1 MLLVIASTD
10 MAKRVATEDFSLD
23 LEMGIG
29 TDNDFELTTPERV
42 YGLETIFFP
51 GTEYGG
57 IVDDDEPSL
66 GDEGENIT
74 YHGSTWTGVLDQSVT
89 RPPSGKSHLT
99 VSGSPRECIAAL
111 LQSCGVGA
119 PFAAADGEPGSVSYT
134 VPRFATLYE
143 AIVGALSSAGLAL
156 GIECADGE
164 VRLYAKAPVT
174 VDETQGV
181 GFDAKRGYRPVNHLV
196 VLGKGELQD
205 REVID
210 LYADE
215 EGEVSKTQSIF
226 GLAHRAEVYELSGKE
241 GDELESDGVK
251 KLEGYQQNRDSVEI
265 TVPAGVAVSVG
276 DRLSATSPAYGIRAS
291 ATVTGIVVE
300 ASGGTVSVTPKTN
313 GVMKTE
319 GYD

>member
-66 GDEGENIT
+66 GDEGESIT

-89 RPPSGKSHLT
+89 RPPSGQSHLT
-99 VSGSPRECIAAL
+99 VSGSPRECISAL

-119 PFAAADGEPGSVSYT
+119 PFTAADGESGSVSYT

-156 GIECADGE
+156 GMECADGE
-164 VRLYAKAPVT
+164 VRLYAKAPAT

>member
-1 MLLVIASTD
+1 MLLVIASAD
-10 MAKRVATEDFSLD
+10 MVKRLATEDFSLD

-57 IVDDDEPSL
+57 IVDDDEPSM
-66 GDEGENIT
+66 GDDGESIT
-74 YHGSTWTGVLDQSVT
+74 YHGSTWTGVLDQNVT
-89 RPPSGKSHLT
+89 RPPSGQSHLT

-111 LQSCGVGA
+111 LQSCGVGD
-119 PFAAADGEPGSVSYT
+119 PFTAADGEAGSVSYT

-156 GIECADGE
+156 GMECADGE
-164 VRLYAKAPVT
+164 VRLYAKAPAT
-174 VDETQGV
+174 VDETRGV

-265 TVPAGVAVSVG
+265 TVPAGAAVSVG

-300 ASGGTVSVTPKTN
+300 ASGGTVSVTPKT
-313 GVMKTE
+313 GGIMKTE
-319 GYD
+319 GYE

>member
-10 MAKRVATEDFSLD
+10 MAKRLATEDFSLD

-57 IVDDDEPSL
+57 IVDDDEPSM
-66 GDEGENIT
+66 GDDGESVT
-74 YHGSTWTGVLDQSVT
+74 YHGSTWTGVLDQNVT
-89 RPPSGKSHLT
+89 RPPSGQSHLT

-111 LQSCGVGA
+111 LQSCGVGG
-119 PFAAADGEPGSVSYT
+119 PFTAADGEAGSVSYT
-134 VPRFATLYE
+134 IPRFATLYE
-143 AIVGALSSAGLAL
+143 AIVGALSSAGFAL
-156 GIECADGE
+156 GMECADGE
-164 VRLYAKAPVT
+164 VRLFAKAPAT
-174 VDETQGV
+174 VDETRGV

-196 VLGKGELQD
+196 VLGKGELRD

-215 EGEVSKTQSIF
+215 DGVVSTSQSIF
-226 GLAHRAEVYELSGKE
+226 GLAHRAEVYELSSKE
-241 GDELESDGVK
+241 GEELESDGIK
-251 KLEGYQQNRDSVEI
+251 KLEEYQEQRDSVKI
-265 TVPAGVAVSVG
+265 VVPEGVSVSIG
-276 DRLSATSPAYGIRAS
+276 DRLSATSPRYGIRAG

-300 ASGGTVSVTPKTN
+300 ASSGVVTVTPKTD
-313 GVMKTE
+313 GKMDSA

>member
-10 MAKRVATEDFSLD
+10 MTKRLATEDFSLD

-29 TDNDFELTTPERV
+29 TDNDFELSTPERV
-42 YGLETIFFP
+42 FGMETIFCL

-57 IVDDDEPSL
+57 IVDDDNPVL
-66 GDEGENIT
+66 GDDGDSIT

-89 RPPSGKSHLT
+89 RPPSGQSHLT
-99 VSGSPRECIAAL
+99 VSGTAEECISAL
-111 LQSCGVGA
+111 LSSCGVGA
-119 PFAAADGEPGSVSYT
+119 PFVAVAGEEATVDYT

-156 GIECADGE
+156 GMKCADGE
-164 VRLYAKAPVT
+164 VWLFAKAPAT
-174 VDETQGV
+174 IDETQGV

-196 VLGKGELQD
+196 VLGKGEMQE

-215 EGEVSKTQSIF
+215 DGVVSTSQSIF
-226 GLAHRAEVYELSGKE
+226 GLAHRAEVYELSNKE
-241 GDELESDGVK
+241 GDELESDGIK
-251 KLEGYQQNRDSVEI
+251 KLEEYQEQRDSVKI
-265 TVPAGVAVSVG
+265 VVPEGVSVSIG
-276 DRLSATSPAYGIRAS
+276 DRLSATSPRYGIRAG
-291 ATVTGIVVE
+291 ATVTGVVVE
-300 ASGGTVSVTPKTN
+300 ASSGAVTVTPKTDGKMN
-313 GVMKTE
+313 SA